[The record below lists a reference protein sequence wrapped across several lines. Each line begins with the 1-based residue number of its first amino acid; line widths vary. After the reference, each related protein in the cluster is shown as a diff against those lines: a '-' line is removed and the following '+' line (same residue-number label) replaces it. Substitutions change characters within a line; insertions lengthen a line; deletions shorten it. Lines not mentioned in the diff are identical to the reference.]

1 MAGSVTLVM
10 VPTTRIPRLTTAEAM
25 ATLIASALRAR
36 VARPRGCIHAA
47 AAQHT
52 AIVHQP
58 GSYGPPET
66 HVPCAT
72 LIR

>member
-1 MAGSVTLVM
+1 MAGSVTSVTA
-10 VPTTRIPRLTTAEAM
+10 PATRIPRLTIADAM

-47 AAQHT
+47 VAQQT

-58 GSYGPPET
+58 GSYGPPDT
-66 HVPCAT
+66 QVPSAA